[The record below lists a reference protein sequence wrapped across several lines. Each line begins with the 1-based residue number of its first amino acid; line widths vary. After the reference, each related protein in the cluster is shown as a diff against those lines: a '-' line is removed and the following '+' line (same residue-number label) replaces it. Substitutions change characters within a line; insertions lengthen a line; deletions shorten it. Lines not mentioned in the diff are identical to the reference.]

1 MCRAFKEF
9 NYLLQ
14 IDPNMLTKN
23 IKGFKTYDDY
33 KDDWIYEWNE
43 DVPWAHERPWTDNGV
58 WEEPTPVTHHFGNT
72 LRYQNLEWYKA
83 LKDTKLKEEA
93 LKNKAIMKG
102 IIDEDD
108 ESSNEV
114 NEDEEYAAIKENK
127 YDDLMSTS
135 EEACRAYKKSFSK

>member
-43 DVPWAHERPWTDNGV
+43 DVPWAHERPWMDNGV
-58 WEEPTPVTHHFGNT
+58 WEEPTPVRHHSYIVGNT

-83 LKDTKLKEEA
+83 LKDSKLKEEA
-93 LKNKAIMKG
+93 LKNKAIMEG

-108 ESSNEV
+108 ESSNEG
-114 NEDEEYAAIKENK
+114 
-127 YDDLMSTS
+127 
-135 EEACRAYKKSFSK
+135 